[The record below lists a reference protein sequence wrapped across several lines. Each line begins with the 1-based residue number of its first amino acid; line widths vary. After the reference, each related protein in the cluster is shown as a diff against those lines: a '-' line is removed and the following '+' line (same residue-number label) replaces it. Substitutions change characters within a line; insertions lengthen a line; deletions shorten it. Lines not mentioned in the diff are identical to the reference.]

1 MKSDGVDAWLHHWLK
16 LQKKGRRPLVVKNPA
31 DKSSEARQKPTTLS
45 KRKAKRA
52 KARYIDSDDAGDQEM
67 ADKSDDGGTN
77 AGSDGPP
84 AQRTGQATEGPDD
97 DKVLPPAPSTASAT
111 RKPHRTFLA
120 TLSNDTNYKKLQ
132 QLLYAAKVSKQI
144 LAPTSLADRCPG
156 WRSLGGL
163 PSSMGNVEIEG

>member
-1 MKSDGVDAWLHHWLK
+1 M
-16 LQKKGRRPLVVKNPA
+16 VKNPV

-45 KRKAKRA
+45 KWKAKRA

-67 ADKSDDGGTN
+67 ADKSDDGGTD
-77 AGSDGPP
+77 AGSDRPP

-111 RKPHRTFLA
+111 RKTRRTFLA